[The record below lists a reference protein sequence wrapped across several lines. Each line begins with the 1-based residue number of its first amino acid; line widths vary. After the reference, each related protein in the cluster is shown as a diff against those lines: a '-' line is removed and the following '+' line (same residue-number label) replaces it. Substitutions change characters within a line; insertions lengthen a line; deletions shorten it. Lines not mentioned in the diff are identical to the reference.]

1 MNIVK
6 NNTETIQPVKKGDSI
21 VIIGRKWFDKSRG
34 STYFSAIGLINGKPV
49 VNIPYDYGYDDHYI
63 EMVFKQLRESGYI
76 PDSTQCPNGANEQLH
91 TYCDRIGITLF
102 CTATNVSKRK
112 DL

>member
-1 MNIVK
+1 MNKQTI
-6 NNTETIQPVKKGDSI
+6 ETKVTPIKKGDNI
-21 VIIGRKWFDKSRG
+21 VIIGRKWFDKTRG
-34 STYFSAIGLINGKPV
+34 STYFSAIGLINGMPV

-76 PDSTQCPNGANEQLH
+76 PDSTQNEPLH
-91 TYCDRIGITLF
+91 TYCSRSHIALF